1 MAKAAGKMPS
11 FMMAKFEKSKG
22 DKKMDA
28 KKGAPK
34 EGSKAD
40 MKADKSAM
48 SKMGYSKGG
57 MAYKKGRKG

>member
-1 MAKAAGKMPS
+1 MAKMPG
-11 FMMAKFEKSKG
+11 FMMAKFEKSKA

-40 MKADKSAM
+40 MRADKKAM
-48 SKMGYSKGG
+48 KS
-57 MAYKKGRKG
+57 MAYKKGGRQGVK

>member
-1 MAKAAGKMPS
+1 MAKMPG
-11 FMMAKFEKSKG
+11 FMMAKFEKSKA

-40 MKADKSAM
+40 MKMDKKAM
-48 SKMGYSKGG
+48 GAFM
-57 MAYKKGRKG
+57 KKGKK